1 MKPQLPENVAQRRG
15 YNGVGKP
22 GVLSDGN
29 DPPPLRYGVA
39 SSSGFDERRLG
50 LVGDHPTQILR
61 IELNPAFRCKDFG
74 CQCTSNSCK
83 IADLFYVMSSLGLRS
98 NLRKT
103 TLLVSF
109 ALISLAGQ
117 ARLNAQCSIDNLSF
131 TPNANHDGIV
141 VHGVATG
148 CNSVTVRFTN
158 PQLADKS
165 QAVTPGSPFAVEF
178 GPADGVTATMLQ
190 NNFVCGSRNFKGII
204 FCTDNPNCGHTLD
217 GEFDCSSFCPPSIS
231 LSVHT
236 VNGDLV
242 DPTPCL
248 PAGTYSVR
256 VNEQV
261 PVSSSP
267 DWDWFINNVYQ
278 TSVVNPSDGFS
289 VSITSGQTTTVSLNG
304 RVGQCHLNAAI
315 VLQGCSQP
323 PNGGG
328 SPSPTA
334 AQPPTA
340 TQAPPG
346 AQTPT
351 PTTPPVEN
359 QAGLDWCY
367 VWMILNVIL
376 IIITLILIVV
386 AFCAPHPATISLAV
400 AAGIVTLA
408 SLVLWLILCSNWILI
423 DQHFCDLLKL
433 FMVILGWIVAVV
445 AVALVAA
452 LIALAAGQVESACA
466 IFGLL
471 ADLGFLGTILAICTL
486 VNFYFFHCPL
496 T

>member
-1 MKPQLPENVAQRRG
+1 MSL
-15 YNGVGKP
+15 
-22 GVLSDGN
+22 
-29 DPPPLRYGVA
+29 
-39 SSSGFDERRLG
+39 LG
-50 LVGDHPTQILR
+50 L
-61 IELNPAFRCKDFG
+61 
-74 CQCTSNSCK
+74 
-83 IADLFYVMSSLGLRS
+83 SSD
-98 NLRKT
+98 LRKT
-103 TLLVSF
+103 TFLVSF
-109 ALISLAGQ
+109 ALISLFAHE
-117 ARLNAQCSIDNLSF
+117 RLNAQCTIDNLSF
-131 TPNANHDGIV
+131 TPNTNHDGVV

-158 PQLADKS
+158 PQLPDKS
-165 QAVTPGSPFAVEF
+165 QTVTSGSPFAVEF
-178 GPADGVTATMLQ
+178 GPSDGVTATMLQ

-204 FCTDNPNCGHTLD
+204 FCTADPNCGHTLD
-217 GEFDCSSFCPPSIS
+217 GEFDCTSFCPSSIS

-236 VNGDLV
+236 SNGDLV

-248 PAGTYSVR
+248 APGTYTVK

-261 PVSSSP
+261 PVSSDP
-267 DWDWFINNVYQ
+267 DWDWFLDNVYQ
-278 TSVVNPSDGFS
+278 ASVVNPSDGFP
-289 VSITSGQTTTVSLNG
+289 VSITNGETKTVSLNG

-323 PNGGG
+323 PGGGG

-334 AQPPTA
+334 GQPPA
-340 TQAPPG
+340 TQPPPG
-346 AQTPT
+346 TPTTT

-367 VWMILNVIL
+367 VWMIINLIL
-376 IIITLILIVV
+376 IIITLILIIV

-400 AAGIVTLA
+400 AAGIITLA
-408 SLVLWLILCSNWILI
+408 SIVLWLILCSNWILI

-445 AVALVAA
+445 GVALVAA
-452 LIALAAGQVESACA
+452 LIAVGAGQAEAACA
-466 IFGLL
+466 VFGLL

>member
-1 MKPQLPENVAQRRG
+1 MSLLGLFSDRRKTIFL
-15 YNGVGKP
+15 VSL
-22 GVLSDGN
+22 VL
-29 DPPPLRYGVA
+29 
-39 SSSGFDERRLG
+39 LG
-50 LVGDHPTQILR
+50 LVRP
-61 IELNPAFRCKDFG
+61 E
-74 CQCTSNSCK
+74 
-83 IADLFYVMSSLGLRS
+83 
-98 NLRKT
+98 
-103 TLLVSF
+103 
-109 ALISLAGQ
+109 
-117 ARLNAQCSIDNLSF
+117 RLNAQCTIDNLSF
-131 TPNANHDGIV
+131 TPNTNHDGVV

-165 QAVTPGSPFAVEF
+165 QAVTSGSPFAVEF
-178 GPADGVTATMLQ
+178 GPSDGVTPTMMQL
-190 NNFVCGSRNFKGII
+190 NFVCGSRNIKGII
-204 FCTDNPNCGHTLD
+204 FCTDDPNCGNRLE
-217 GEFDCSSFCPPSIS
+217 GQIDCTDFCPPSIS

-236 VNGDLV
+236 ASGDLI

-248 PAGTYSVR
+248 APGTYTVK

-261 PVSSSP
+261 PVSSNP
-267 DWDWFINNVYQ
+267 DWDWFINSAYQ
-278 TSVVNPSDGFS
+278 TSVADPSQGIS

-315 VLQGCSQP
+315 ALQGCSQP
-323 PNGGG
+323 PGSGG

-334 AQPPTA
+334 GQPPPTTQSPSPSG
-340 TQAPPG
+340 TQATASP
-346 AQTPT
+346 
-351 PTTPPVEN
+351 TPPVEN

-400 AAGIVTLA
+400 VAGIITLL
-408 SLVLWLILCSNWILI
+408 SLILWLILCSNWILV

-433 FMVILGWIVAVV
+433 FMVILGWIVAAVG
-445 AVALVAA
+445 VALVAA
-452 LIALAAGQVESACA
+452 LIAVGAGLVESACA
-466 IFGLL
+466 VFGLL

>member
-1 MKPQLPENVAQRRG
+1 MSWLGQ
-15 YNGVGKP
+15 
-22 GVLSDGN
+22 LSDRG
-29 DPPPLRYGVA
+29 
-39 SSSGFDERRLG
+39 
-50 LVGDHPTQILR
+50 
-61 IELNPAFRCKDFG
+61 
-74 CQCTSNSCK
+74 
-83 IADLFYVMSSLGLRS
+83 
-98 NLRKT
+98 KT
-103 TLLVSF
+103 IFIISF
-109 ALISLAGQ
+109 ALISLVGQ
-117 ARLNAQCSIDNLSF
+117 ERLKAQCTIDNLSF
-131 TPNANHDGIV
+131 TPNANHDGVV

-165 QAVTPGSPFAVEF
+165 QAVTSGSPFAVEF
-178 GPADGVTATMLQ
+178 GPSDGVTATMLQ
-190 NNFVCGSRNFKGII
+190 INFVCGSRNFKGII
-204 FCTDNPNCGHTLD
+204 FCTDDPNCGHTLD
-217 GEFDCSSFCPPSIS
+217 GEFDCTNFCPPSLS

-236 VNGDLV
+236 ANGDLV

-248 PAGTYSVR
+248 AAGTYTVK

-261 PVSSSP
+261 PVSSNP
-267 DWDWFINNVYQ
+267 DWDWFINNAYQ
-278 TSVVNPSDGFS
+278 TSVADPSQGIS

-323 PNGGG
+323 PGGGG

-334 AQPPTA
+334 SQSPPT
-340 TQAPPG
+340 TQSPSPPG
-346 AQTPT
+346 TETTPS
-351 PTTPPVEN
+351 PTPPVEN

-400 AAGIVTLA
+400 AAGIITLL
-408 SLVLWLILCSNWILI
+408 SLVLWLILCSNWILV

-445 AVALVAA
+445 GVALVAA
-452 LIALAAGQVESACA
+452 LIAVGAGLVESACA
-466 IFGLL
+466 VFGLL

>member
-1 MKPQLPENVAQRRG
+1 MSL
-15 YNGVGKP
+15 
-22 GVLSDGN
+22 
-29 DPPPLRYGVA
+29 
-39 SSSGFDERRLG
+39 LG
-50 LVGDHPTQILR
+50 LST
-61 IELNPAFRCKDFG
+61 E
-74 CQCTSNSCK
+74 
-83 IADLFYVMSSLGLRS
+83 
-98 NLRKT
+98 LRKT

-109 ALISLAGQ
+109 ALISLFAHE
-117 ARLNAQCSIDNLSF
+117 RLNAQCTIDNLSF
-131 TPNANHDGIV
+131 TPNTNHDGVV
-141 VHGVATG
+141 VHGVTTQ

-178 GPADGVTATMLQ
+178 GPSDGVTATMLQ

-204 FCTDNPNCGHTLD
+204 FCTDDPNCGHTLE
-217 GEFDCSSFCPPSIS
+217 GEFDCTTFCPPSIS

-236 VNGDLV
+236 ANGDLV

-248 PAGTYSVR
+248 AAGSYIVK

-261 PVSSSP
+261 PVSSDP
-267 DWDWFINNVYQ
+267 DWDWFLDNVYQ
-278 TSVVNPSDGFS
+278 TSVANPSDGFP
-289 VSITSGQTTTVSLNG
+289 VSITNGEAKTVSLNG

-334 AQPPTA
+334 GQPPA
-340 TQAPPG
+340 TQAPPSS
-346 AQTPT
+346 
-351 PTTPPVEN
+351 PTTPPTTPAVEN
-359 QAGLDWCY
+359 QAGLDWCF
-367 VWMILNVIL
+367 VWMIINVIL
-376 IIITLILIVV
+376 IIITLILIIV

-400 AAGIVTLA
+400 AAGVITLA
-408 SLVLWLILCSNWILI
+408 SVVLWLILCSNWILI

-486 VNFYFFHCPL
+486 VNFYVFHCPL